1 MNYENELI
9 ENGIKDNT
17 ITAVRR
23 IYETYNYDIFKTAM
37 DTAQRS
43 IKSAIINKILFS
55 MEIQV
60 LPIPIIVNEDMRII
74 DGHHLLNARKKREL
88 PILFYVMPG
97 ADDKVIRMIN
107 LPRTNWNTTDL
118 VKSFLESKDDRI
130 RAYAEVLITRSK
142 LPSGLIGTFLSTNG
156 TSRPLPYLHRDLINE
171 AMGDWVTFDELINRI
186 EIYTRY
192 RRNIK
197 ANKVFYNVLFA
208 NPSYDCKA
216 LEDTLCLESF
226 RNIVNRTNVQKDMEE
241 RIIELIKMGGRS
253 KK

>member
-9 ENGIKDNT
+9 EKGINNNT
-17 ITAVRR
+17 ISFVRR
-23 IYETYNYDIFKTAM
+23 IYETYDYDIFGNTGE
-37 DTAQRS
+37 TQRP
-43 IKSAIINKILFS
+43 IKSSIISKILFS
-55 MEIQV
+55 MEIEV
-60 LPIPIIVNEDMRII
+60 LPIPIIVNQDMRII
-74 DGHHLLNARKKREL
+74 DGHHLCSARMKREL
-88 PILFYVMPG
+88 PILFYVMQG

-130 RAYAEVLITRSK
+130 KVYAELLIKKAK

-156 TSRPLPYLHRDLINE
+156 TSRPLNYLQRDLINE

-186 EIYTRY
+186 DIYMRY
-192 RRNIK
+192 KRSIK
-197 ANKVFYNVLFA
+197 ANRVFYSVLFA
-208 NPSYDCKA
+208 NPKYDCKT
-216 LEDTLCLESF
+216 LEETISLESF
-226 RNIVNRTNVQKDMEE
+226 KNIINRTKVQKDMEE

>member
-9 ENGIKDNT
+9 ENGIADNT
-17 ITAVRR
+17 ITAARR
-23 IYETYNYDIFKTAM
+23 IYETYNYDMFDVSS

-43 IKSAIINKILFS
+43 IKSTIINKILFS

-60 LPIPIIVNEDMRII
+60 LPIPIIVNENMRVI
-74 DGHHLLNARKKREL
+74 DGHHLLQARKKREL
-88 PILFYVMPG
+88 PILFYVMNG
-97 ADDKVIRMIN
+97 ADDKVVRMIN

-118 VKSFLESKDDRI
+118 VKSFLASKDNRI
-130 RAYAEVLITRSK
+130 KAYAELLITRSK
-142 LPSGLIGTFLSTNG
+142 LPSGLIGTFLSTTG
-156 TSRPLPYLHRDLINE
+156 TSRPLSYLHRDLINE

-186 EIYTRY
+186 DVFMRY
-192 RRNIK
+192 KRNIK

-208 NPSYDCKA
+208 NPSFDCKT
-216 LEDTLCLESF
+216 LEETLCLESL
-226 RNIVNRTNVQKDMEE
+226 RNIINRTKVQKDMEE